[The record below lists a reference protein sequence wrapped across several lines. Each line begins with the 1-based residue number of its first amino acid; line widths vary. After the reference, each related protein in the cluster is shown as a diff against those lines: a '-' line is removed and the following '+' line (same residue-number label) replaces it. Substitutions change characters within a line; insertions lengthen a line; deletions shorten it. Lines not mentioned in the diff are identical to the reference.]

1 MDARSEYWSVAV
13 LFYLNGCKAS
23 CSSLCSAG
31 LWSDLSGTFVFFCGS
46 FEAKLIVISSN
57 SQCCNPFERHQQYL
71 IEQVCFSCFLIE
83 SVKACYNGSF
93 SLPEYDAS
101 LEQPPRGARNSAQL
115 QEPNLHDHQRL
126 SPGHVQSNHIAGDW
140 SQPFDTKHSTWGGKV
155 IWRTGRRET
164 DTIHCTDV
172 QKRKK
177 KARGLMK
184 GVAKLGVWPLG
195 FSKGEKRMEN
205 ALNCVYLT
213 LKFVCLFVSFFSSFF
228 FSYCF
233 KAEGSKQKK
242 LYQHSLVCVL
252 KASPSRGGSPGGLW
266 APTWVCFTWRPQ
278 VGIGSQW

>member
-1 MDARSEYWSVAV
+1 MDAHSEHWSVAV

-83 SVKACYNGSF
+83 FVKACYNGSF
-93 SLPEYDAS
+93 SLPEYDAF

-115 QEPNLHDHQRL
+115 QEPNLYDQQRL
-126 SPGHVQSNHIAGDW
+126 SPGHVHSNHIARDW
-140 SQPFDTKHSTWGGKV
+140 SQPSDTKHM
-155 IWRTGRRET
+155 RRKSYLENRQEG
-164 DTIHCTDV
+164 DRHHSLHKCS
-172 QKRKK
+172 KK
-177 KARGLMK
+177 KKKSKRIHERGCK
-184 GVAKLGVWPLG
+184 VG
-195 FSKGEKRMEN
+195 
-205 ALNCVYLT
+205 CLT
-213 LKFVCLFVSFFSSFF
+213 PWILQGWKKDGKCPQLCLPYFKVCLFVSFFSSFF

-242 LYQHSLVCVL
+242 LYQHSLVCML
-252 KASPSRGGSPGGLW
+252 KASPSRGGGSPGGLW
-266 APTWVCFTWRPQ
+266 APTWVCFTRWPQ